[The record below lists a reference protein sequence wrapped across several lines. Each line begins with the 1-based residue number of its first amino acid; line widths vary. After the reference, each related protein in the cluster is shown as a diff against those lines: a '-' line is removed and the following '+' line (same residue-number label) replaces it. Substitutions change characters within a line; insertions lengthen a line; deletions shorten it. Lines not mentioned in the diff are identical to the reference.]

1 MTDTKQCAHCGAT
14 MERPIW
20 LSKSDFRKRTY
31 CSRSCAS
38 QAAGRR
44 RSDEIAARI
53 PHTKICPQCGKEFG
67 RPAYLSAPRWM
78 ERTCCSKACGARAGH
93 AAPRR
98 AGPPPL
104 AQCDC
109 GNAATDRVWII
120 QGTAQGKILRR
131 RVDVCADCLEMWLED
146 GATLEV
152 PDVPHARLWKEEEE
166 DYFAPASFANGGR
179 L

>member
-1 MTDTKQCAHCGAT
+1 
-14 MERPIW
+14 
-20 LSKSDFRKRTY
+20 
-31 CSRSCAS
+31 
-38 QAAGRR
+38 
-44 RSDEIAARI
+44 
-53 PHTKICPQCGKEFG
+53 
-67 RPAYLSAPRWM
+67 
-78 ERTCCSKACGARAGH
+78 
-93 AAPRR
+93 
-98 AGPPPL
+98 
-104 AQCDC
+104 
-109 GNAATDRVWII
+109 VWII